1 MARYVLKLP
10 PLPQMG
16 YYQEAHPTT
25 HTFPSVQQV
34 RSTSVAPPGLRP
46 NAMGGGAG
54 RGGGCAGGGP
64 VSSDEDGGGCLEGLR
79 VRRGPRGRRGRGSK
93 GMPSLLLEHDNIK
106 FTAPQLARADAVL
119 ADIIRDDLPMQG
131 DVAPGVEAVCER
143 LVQRLLCAVGA
154 ADPRFAS
161 KYLVCLDRRT
171 SGEVRVGP
179 TRFPTRSTHLEQTLT
194 ALSLPQSESLT
205 LEYLVRLDALSS
217 PALYPGDPPPPC
229 RVLEGAAQEAVPQ
242 GYARLRISP
251 SVMEQW
257 SELLSPNGFIRRD
270 KVQERFVE
278 LLAAAAAP
286 VSSPAPRPAKPPAG
300 GVPLP
305 APTPAP
311 RGPRGPHSPLQV
323 DESRLCGAPGKV
335 VDAAVLAD
343 LLALPADGQLFL
355 ASGTERY
362 PDPRDARI
370 AIVEGSPWVRLRLGL
385 TRDVLVK
392 LVLGVGV
399 DRWPRGSDLPARVP
413 LTHPDC
419 LLYQHA
425 AAQGCFLVAA
435 GPPPVLRCD
444 DRPCTWQVWA
454 PGAEAALL
462 RHFGAR
468 SAVQRALRGL
478 GAVRRALALR
488 AVSRHALRSLLL
500 WRLEDGGDLEDGDE
514 DLLMARWLPSSAPL
528 HVIAVLD
535 RLIANPS
542 PAASLPPS
550 PSRSDLL
557 LPLPPG
563 PQVCVLRGA
572 SERSYLFPSLHLL
585 SASARQ
591 GAPLSED
598 ALLGDAAALAAFL
611 RRLHVDCSD
620 AAVPQGL
627 GHRGH
632 AAGAGVKESRRSSQQ
647 SWTFWPGEEAASGDC
662 WGRLE
667 EVLLPAWSTAVKDSS
682 PPAATRSR
690 RLGFRASSAGGGGSG
705 SGPAGPA
712 TEAAHFTPR
721 QLQYIGAL
729 LRGLLLCRAMR
740 IEGPSTHSWF
750 PGTMRRHPFATL
762 SSASSTGTLRSNSS
776 AGSDPKRA
784 VAQEHEHGPVAHAGE
799 GPAATADAEDV
810 ACLVAVVLEHA
821 RAHALTRRG
830 SDGEA
835 RSRSGRSPS
844 GGGSGGSPPRRRR
857 TSSSSAASGGEQPGG
872 RGARARRARADSV
885 FRRRYNAAVD
895 LLLEAIR
902 SDPGVVV
909 PADDTALV
917 GCVLRWLLASAD
929 RAPRALA
936 SPLRR
941 YLRALARA
949 AHRTAGLHSLWA
961 AARERGRDEL
971 AALAAFCRLVDQG
984 RAQPVQGAVEAADKG
999 WEWARWLL
1007 RLSGRLPGGVH
1018 AVLAPAPGRVLRF
1031 SLPCDALPARWQ
1043 SRPGATAGVDDDLH
1057 AAVRSRSGSSSRAS
1071 KASSA
1076 ASTMTPAVARVYR
1089 AALAAGPGSPSGSEA
1104 EEDEAWEPLH
1114 GRLRQASPLSALL
1127 LQRHRQ
1133 GLHRAIGDLLP
1144 ALVAMHKFSLVQEA
1158 ASTLPEPH
1166 RSEALDG
1173 VARIAR
1179 ETRRRS
1185 AARSRI
1191 TPTSTLR
1198 REAQATAD
1206 MEAEAEVY
1214 RVTDEHALGG
1224 GAPPDAESPEDNES
1238 LTEADR
1244 HLEQELRRM
1253 KMAES
1258 LIGTCRAA
1266 RAPSH
1271 LRVELATMFDDPAGS
1286 TVSLRGSRMDL
1297 ESPVHP
1303 TTLSTEG
1310 QYGVLEQTHD
1320 RQLRLGPPPGHPGY
1334 PKPRQLRQPAK
1345 KSDSHKKREAL
1356 TKL

>member
-1 MARYVLKLP
+1 
-10 PLPQMG
+10 
-16 YYQEAHPTT
+16 
-25 HTFPSVQQV
+25 
-34 RSTSVAPPGLRP
+34 
-46 NAMGGGAG
+46 MGGGAG

-64 VSSDEDGGGCLEGLR
+64 GSSDEDTGGGCFEGLR
-79 VRRGPRGRRGRGSK
+79 VRRGPRGRRARGAK
-93 GMPSLLLEHDNIK
+93 GTHSLTLEHDAIK

-119 ADIIRDDLPMQG
+119 ADIIRDDLPLQG

-154 ADPRFAS
+154 ADPRFSS

-171 SGEVRVGP
+171 SGE
-179 TRFPTRSTHLEQTLT
+179 
-194 ALSLPQSESLT
+194 SEGLT
-205 LEYLVRLDALSS
+205 LEYLVRLDALST
-217 PALYPGDPPPPC
+217 PALYPGDPAAPC

-251 SVMEQW
+251 SGMEQW
-257 SELLSPNGFIRRD
+257 AEFLSPNGFIRRD

-286 VSSPAPRPAKPPAG
+286 VSSPAARPSKPPVG
-300 GVPLP
+300 GVPL
-305 APTPAP
+305 PTPAP

-343 LLALPADGQLFL
+343 LLSLPADGQLFL
-355 ASGTERY
+355 ASGTDRY

-419 LLYQHA
+419 LLYQHVA
-425 AAQGCFLVAA
+425 TTGCFLVAS
-435 GPPPVLRCD
+435 GPPPLLRCD

-454 PGAEAALL
+454 PGAEAGLL
-462 RHFGAR
+462 RHFGPR
-468 SAVQRALRGL
+468 SAVSRALRGL

-500 WRLEDGGDLEDGDE
+500 WRLEDGGLDEGDA
-514 DLLMARWLPSSAPL
+514 DQHMGRWLPASAPL

-535 RLIANPS
+535 RL
-542 PAASLPPS
+542 
-550 PSRSDLL
+550 
-557 LPLPPG
+557 
-563 PQVCVLRGA
+563 VCVLRGA

-585 SASARQ
+585 TASARQ

-611 RRLHVDCSD
+611 RRLHVDCS
-620 AAVPQGL
+620 AAAIPQSL
-627 GHRGH
+627 GHGGAHGEPRRG
-632 AAGAGVKESRRSSQQ
+632 SQE
-647 SWTFWPGEEAASGDC
+647 SWTFWPGEDAAAGDS
-662 WGRLE
+662 WTRLE
-667 EVLLPAWSTAVKDSS
+667 EVLLPAWNGAVKDSA

-690 RLGFRASSAGGGGSG
+690 RLGFRVPSGG

-712 TEAAHFTPR
+712 AETAHFTPR

-776 AGSDPKRA
+776 DGSDPKKVPSDAA
-784 VAQEHEHGPVAHAGE
+784 VTP
-799 GPAATADAEDV
+799 DAEDV
-810 ACLVAVVLEHA
+810 ACLVAVVLEQA
-821 RAHALTRRG
+821 RTHALARRG
-830 SDGEA
+830 SLGDA

-844 GGGSGGSPPRRRR
+844 ASGDSPQRRRR
-857 TSSSSAASGGEQPGG
+857 RASSGSAASGGGEHARG
-872 RGARARRARADSV
+872 RGRANRARADSV

-902 SDPGVVV
+902 SDPGVVL
-909 PADDTALV
+909 PADDAALV

-936 SPLRR
+936 APLRR
-941 YLRALARA
+941 YLRALAQA

-971 AALAAFCRLVDQG
+971 AALAALCRLVDQG
-984 RAQPVQGAVEAADKG
+984 RAQPMHGVVEAADKG

-1031 SLPCDALPARWQ
+1031 SLPCDSLPARWQ
-1043 SRPGATAGVDDDLH
+1043 NRPGGAGADDDLRQS
-1057 AAVRSRSGSSSRAS
+1057 RSRSGSCGRTSKGSSTS
-1071 KASSA
+1071 
-1076 ASTMTPAVARVYR
+1076 STMTPAVARVYR
-1089 AALAAGPGSPSGSEA
+1089 AALAIGPRSPSGSEA
-1104 EEDEAWEPLH
+1104 EEDETWEPLH
-1114 GRLRQASPLSALL
+1114 GRLRQASPLSSLL
-1127 LQRHRQ
+1127 MQRHRQ

-1144 ALVAMHKFSLVQEA
+1144 ALLAMHKFSLVQEA
-1158 ASTLPEPH
+1158 AWTLPEPH
-1166 RSEALDG
+1166 RTEALDG

-1179 ETRRRS
+1179 KSRRRS

-1198 REAQATAD
+1198 RDGQGSAN

-1214 RVTDEHALGG
+1214 RVTDEHALGAG
-1224 GAPPDAESPEDNES
+1224 TALDAESPEDNES

-1266 RAPSH
+1266 RVPSH
-1271 LRVELATMFDDPAGS
+1271 LGVELASMFDDQPGS
-1286 TVSLRGSRMDL
+1286 GVGLRSGSRTDL
-1297 ESPVHP
+1297 EAPVHP
-1303 TTLSTEG
+1303 TSLSTSYPPQADG
-1310 QYGVLEQTHD
+1310 QYGFLEQTHD

-1334 PKPRQLRQPAK
+1334 PTQIPSQKVRSPAK